1 MNVENPKEWRIENAK
16 HLRGVQ
22 LQFRPY
28 TCWREN
34 WDHDHCSAC
43 WAKFA
48 EFEGQNIQ
56 HDGYATCD
64 DYKHGACY
72 EWVCRECFDELKA
85 DMGWTIVP
93 EPGSSTAL
101 NL

>member
-1 MNVENPKEWRIENAK
+1 MNAENPKEWRIENAR
-16 HLRGVQ
+16 HLRGIR
-22 LQFRPY
+22 LQFRHY
-28 TCWREN
+28 ARRSED

-48 EFEGQNIQ
+48 EFDGPDIR

-72 EWVCRECFDELKA
+72 EWVCRECFDALKA
-85 DMGWTIVP
+85 DLGWIATV
-93 EPGSSTAL
+93 EPSCS
-101 NL
+101 N